1 MTVADLMTPRPN
13 TVAPWDTRAA
23 AQKKMHA
30 GDFRALPV
38 VQVGRVVG
46 VLSDRDVLPFAA
58 HSGEIPVKEAMTRA
72 VITVNPGTPLQA
84 AARLMLRHKIGG
96 LPVVQEEQ
104 LVDVITPSD
113 IIAAFV
119 RLMGEENRSN

>member
-1 MTVADLMTPRPN
+1 MTPRPD
-13 TVAPWDTRAA
+13 TIAPWDTLAA

-46 VLSDRDVLPFAA
+46 VLSDRDVLPFA
-58 HSGEIPVKEAMTRA
+58 GRTGDIPVKEAMTRA
-72 VITVNPGTPLQA
+72 VITVNPGTPLET

-96 LPVVQEEQ
+96 LPVVQEDE
-104 LVDVITPSD
+104 LVGVITPSD
-113 IIAAFV
+113 IMVAFV
-119 RLMGEENRSN
+119 RLMGEENRSD